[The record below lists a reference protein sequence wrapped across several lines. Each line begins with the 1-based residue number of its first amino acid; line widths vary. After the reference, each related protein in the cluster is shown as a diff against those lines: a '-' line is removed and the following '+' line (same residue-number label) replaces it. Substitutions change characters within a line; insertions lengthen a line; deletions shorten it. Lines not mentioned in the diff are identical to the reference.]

1 MAKSTEETKQTAVDI
16 LTAVQSIYPQ
26 LAEVS
31 KKTDFEIT
39 ITGDKKGVYL
49 EFSVDWDPT
58 EDEAKRRPLTEVK
71 PGMEGEVKVEDMPE
85 CVRVEDE
92 ERNRIIKALQQTNGD
107 KRKSAELVGLSER
120 TFFRKCKEY
129 GLKK

>member
-1 MAKSTEETKQTAVDI
+1 MAKSTEETKQTAI
-16 LTAVQSIYPQ
+16 TIMEAVKSIYPQ

-58 EDEAKRRPLTEVK
+58 EDEAKPKGVTEAK
-71 PGMEGEVKVEDMPE
+71 PNREDEVRVIEVAEGEQIEDNE
-85 CVRVEDE
+85 KEL
-92 ERNRIIKALQQTNGD
+92 ILKALNKTNWD
-107 KRKSAELVGLSER
+107 KRRAADMLGSSER
-120 TFFRKCKEY
+120 SLHRKIKEY

>member
-1 MAKSTEETKQTAVDI
+1 MAKSTEETKQTAI
-16 LTAVQSIYPQ
+16 TIMEAVKSIYPQ

-49 EFSVDWDPT
+49 EFSVEWDPT
-58 EDEAKRRPLTEVK
+58 EDEAKPKGVTEAK
-71 PGMEGEVKVEDMPE
+71 PNREDE
-85 CVRVEDE
+85 VRVEEVPEGVRMEDE
-92 ERNRIIKALQQTNGD
+92 ERKRIINALQTTNGD
-107 KRKSAELVGLSER
+107 KRKAAELAGLSER

>member
-1 MAKSTEETKQTAVDI
+1 MAKSTEETKQTAI
-16 LTAVQSIYPQ
+16 TIMEAVKSIYPQ

-58 EDEAKRRPLTEVK
+58 EDEVK
-71 PGMEGEVKVEDMPE
+71 PKGVTEAKPTHEDE
-85 CVRVEDE
+85 VRVEEVPEGVRMEDVE
-92 ERNRIIKALQQTNGD
+92 KARIQKALQQTKGD
-107 KRKSAELVGLSER
+107 KRKAAELVGLSER